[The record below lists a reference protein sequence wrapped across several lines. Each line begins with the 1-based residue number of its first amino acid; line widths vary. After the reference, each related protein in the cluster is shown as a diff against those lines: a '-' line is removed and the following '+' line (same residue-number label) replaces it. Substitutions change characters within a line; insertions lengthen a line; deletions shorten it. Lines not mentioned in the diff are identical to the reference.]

1 MCGICGFYDYK
12 TRDRADRHVL
22 DDMLNVIRH
31 RGPDDCGEYL
41 DQDVALGMRR
51 LSIIDLSGGKQPIS
65 NEDGTIV
72 TVFNGE
78 IYNFQALREQ
88 LSSRGHELRTACD
101 TEVIVHLYEDFGEDC
116 VQHLRGMFGFALW
129 DARRRR
135 LLVTRDRLGIKPLYF
150 AVSGGRLIFGSEIKA
165 ILQHP
170 VAQVHLNIEGLSK
183 FLSLKYVP
191 APQTMFEGVYALPPG
206 CSLTCDA
213 NGIKIRRYWDVSFTN
228 HGTGERSEE
237 SYVEQLDALL
247 RECVKLHLVSDVPF
261 GAFLSGGLDSSTI
274 VALMSQFLNEPVKT
288 YSVGFQGDAEAF
300 SELPY
305 EIGRAH
311 V

>member
-12 TRDRADRHVL
+12 THDRADRHVL

-31 RGPDDCGEYL
+31 RGPDDSGEYL

-51 LSIIDLSGGKQPIS
+51 LSIIDLSGGTQPIS

-78 IYNFQALREQ
+78 IYNFQVLREQ
-88 LSSRGHELRTACD
+88 LASRGHALRTVSD
-101 TEVIVHLYEDFGEDC
+101 TEVIVHLYEDFGENC

-135 LLVTRDRLGIKPLYF
+135 LFVARDRLGIKPLYF

-170 VAQVHLNIEGLSK
+170 LAQVHLNIEGLSK

-191 APQTMFEGVYALPPG
+191 APHTMFEGVYALPPG
-206 CSLTCDA
+206 CSLTCDP
-213 NGIKIRRYWDVSFTN
+213 NGIKIRRYWDVSFTKR
-228 HGTGERSEE
+228 GTGERSEE
-237 SYVEQLDALL
+237 SYAEQLDALL
-247 RECVKLHLVSDVPF
+247 GCEEVRDRSSRSVHSAPRLDQPFRE
-261 GAFLSGGLDSSTI
+261 SGLASGS
-274 VALMSQFLNEPVKT
+274 A
-288 YSVGFQGDAEAF
+288 G
-300 SELPY
+300 
-305 EIGRAH
+305 GR
-311 V
+311 

>member
-78 IYNFQALREQ
+78 IYNFHALREQ
-88 LSSRGHELRTACD
+88 LSSRGHALRTASD

-116 VQHLRGMFGFALW
+116 V
-129 DARRRR
+129 
-135 LLVTRDRLGIKPLYF
+135 
-150 AVSGGRLIFGSEIKA
+150 
-165 ILQHP
+165 
-170 VAQVHLNIEGLSK
+170 
-183 FLSLKYVP
+183 
-191 APQTMFEGVYALPPG
+191 
-206 CSLTCDA
+206 
-213 NGIKIRRYWDVSFTN
+213 
-228 HGTGERSEE
+228 
-237 SYVEQLDALL
+237 
-247 RECVKLHLVSDVPF
+247 
-261 GAFLSGGLDSSTI
+261 
-274 VALMSQFLNEPVKT
+274 
-288 YSVGFQGDAEAF
+288 
-300 SELPY
+300 
-305 EIGRAH
+305 
-311 V
+311 